1 MVPQAARAGPMSSS
15 SPSPFTPPLPAAVH
29 QMCVR
34 FFAAGKPKTHS
45 GVKKRFKI
53 TASGR
58 VKYAQYVSCGFVRLA
73 MICWERCLSQ
83 GKRAVAVAC
92 CR

>member
-1 MVPQAARAGPMSSS
+1 MLGGAVRRALANFPARAVMLPRAGAVSL
-15 SPSPFTPPLPAAVH
+15 PSQFVPPLPAAVL
-29 QMCVR
+29 QLRGVR

-58 VKYAQYVSCGFVRLA
+58 VKYAQYVDVRPRGGRRLLL
-73 MICWERCLSQ
+73 I
-83 GKRAVAVAC
+83 
-92 CR
+92 